1 MSMGERRFRLI
12 VQSGCITCREAG
24 GVMVKGEDARWR
36 YWIELDGRCIP
47 GGGEFPPTRDGHVRL
62 KSRATEQLWA
72 IVFPPPRTGVRED
85 VQ

>member
-1 MSMGERRFRLI
+1 MTMGERRFRLS
-12 VQSGCITCREAG
+12 VQTGCITQCEAM

-47 GGGEFPPTRDGHVRL
+47 GEDAFPPTREGHARL
-62 KSRATEQLWA
+62 KRRASGQLWA
-72 IVFPPPRTGVRED
+72 RVFPPPRAGVPED